1 MKQFSG
7 YEAKKAATK
16 ENLPVGGYVAK
27 ILAAEEVTYSW
38 GSVLLISFDIAE
50 GQYKDF
56 FANDYKNQDREDK
69 KWRGTYRL
77 RVPNDDGSEQDGWSK
92 KSFNNAMYC
101 IEDGNPGYHWNW
113 NETTLK
119 GKSVGVLFRNKEWE
133 KDGKTGWFT
142 ECCAL
147 ACVGDIRDGNFKMPK
162 DKPLK
167 VATASNSGTFYEVG
181 GSISNGDLPF

>member
-7 YEAKKAATK
+7 YEAKKAAVR
-16 ENLPVGGYVAK
+16 ENLPIGGYVAK
-27 ILAAEEVTYSW
+27 ILAAEEITYSW
-38 GSVLLISFDIAE
+38 GSILLLSFDIAE

-56 FANDYKNQDREDK
+56 FANDYRNQGREDK

-77 RVPNDDGSEQDGWSK
+77 RIPNDDGSEQDSWSK
-92 KSFNNAMYC
+92 RSFNNAMYC

-113 NETTLK
+113 DETTLK
-119 GKSVGVLFRNKEWE
+119 GKTVGVLFRNKEWE

-147 ACVGDIRDGNFKMPK
+147 ACVGDIQDGNFKMPK

-167 VATASNSGTFYEVG
+167 ASTASNSGTFYEAG
-181 GSISNGDLPF
+181 GSISDNDLPF

>member
-7 YEAKKAATK
+7 YEAKKAVSR

-27 ILAAEEVTYSW
+27 IMNAEEISYSW
-38 GSVLLISFDIAE
+38 GAVLLVSFDIAE

-56 FANDYKNQDREDK
+56 FANDYKGQDREDK

-77 RVPNDDGSEQDGWSK
+77 RIPNDDGSEQDGWSK
-92 KSFNNAMYC
+92 RSFNNAMYC
-101 IEDGNPGYHWNW
+101 IEAGNPGYHWNW
-113 NETTLK
+113 DETTLK
-119 GKSVGVLFRNKEWE
+119 GKTVGVLFRNKEWE

-147 ACVGDIRDGNFKMPK
+147 ACIGDIRDGNFKMPK
-162 DKPLK
+162 DKPLNDK
-167 VATASNSGTFYEVG
+167 QTSSRGFAEIPSG
-181 GSISNGDLPF
+181 SDDDLPF